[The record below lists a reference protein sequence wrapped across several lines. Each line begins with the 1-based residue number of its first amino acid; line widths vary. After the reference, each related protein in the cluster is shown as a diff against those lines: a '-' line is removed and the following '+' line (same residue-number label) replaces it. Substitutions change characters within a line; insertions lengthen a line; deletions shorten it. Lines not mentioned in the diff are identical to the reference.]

1 MTESAATGGG
11 EPGPEPPARPRA
23 IVLIHGVGSPRPG
36 EFLDAW
42 IAGFQ
47 RRDPSSWARD
57 AIVLDDTRYEAGHC
71 NSPAARHTMF
81 EVNWADLQRP
91 LRGIVGVVRHV
102 IQLLIATVRIAT
114 ENRELRAS
122 RRPLAQ
128 MYAWAL
134 FGLAWWSYVPTIVFM
149 LARCATSTSASVAI
163 VVGASLALAVMAWWL
178 ARFAPQFLLGYAWAA
193 GMLALHIGLSLGLVT
208 PAGAVSLTAWAYAA
222 SQVLLAVLLAAATV
236 ELFRDPELTG
246 DQHFAHLALLWM
258 PLAIMSGVASIIWFA
273 SLGALY
279 VVPVLAPEFYGE
291 WRAGF
296 ITGLPFDLRLVEYV
310 TTVAVALIGV
320 AALVVV
326 LAYFRPPRGVRAGL
340 HAQNA
345 FAVWLRTSPALLA
358 IAGIVFLVSLLRPAT
373 QTLATSTSMLD
384 IYRISALRLLP
395 FLLFL
400 LPQLRPVVDVIG
412 DVAFYLTPGR
422 LSIRDEAVRRV
433 RRLVKD
439 VAERDL
445 GDLVLVGFSQGSV
458 LGRVGLAE
466 SGSRPATLATVGC
479 PIGSLYARFLHWT
492 PAPPL
497 GEGVRWW
504 NGFHD
509 GDFIAGPVPGV
520 DEDDPLGPGAHDRY
534 ELDEPVIDI
543 VLGAA
548 AGGQAGGP

>member
-1 MTESAATGGG
+1 
-11 EPGPEPPARPRA
+11 
-23 IVLIHGVGSPRPG
+23 
-36 EFLDAW
+36 
-42 IAGFQ
+42 
-47 RRDPSSWARD
+47 
-57 AIVLDDTRYEAGHC
+57 
-71 NSPAARHTMF
+71 MF

-91 LRGIVGVVRHV
+91 LQGIVGVVRHM

-128 MYAWAL
+128 VYAWAL

-208 PAGAVSLTAWAYAA
+208 PAGAVSLTAWAHAA

-236 ELFRDPELTG
+236 ELFCDPELTG

-258 PLAIMSGVASIIWFA
+258 PFAIMSGVASIIWFV
-273 SLGALY
+273 SLGALNT
-279 VVPVLAPEFYGE
+279 VPVLTPEFYGE

-296 ITGLPFDLRLVEYV
+296 VTGPPFDLRLGEYV
-310 TTVAVALIGV
+310 TAFAVALIGV

-326 LAYFRPPRGVRAGL
+326 LAYFRPPRGVPAGL

-345 FAVWLRTSPALLA
+345 FAVWLRISPALLA
-358 IAGIVFLVSLLRPAT
+358 IAGIVLGVSLFLPGKAPAEPM
-373 QTLATSTSMLD
+373 SMLGL
-384 IYRISALRLLP
+384 YGVSALRLVP